1 MSLRGITVALA
12 VLVGAHLGMAASQA
26 QAAGKGQIAV
36 IDGEI
41 ASAAA
46 DQGRFVVTLYRLRAK
61 GQHGGQAV
69 LARTVSDDSGAFHLT
84 YRDRRDDND
93 RFLVTARRGVLLYA
107 AVLPPGSE
115 PESITVNELTT
126 VATAFTLAQFISP
139 RGVAGFALGIVNGV
153 AMTGNF
159 VDVGT
164 GEVATVLATEPNGP
178 ATSTVDRFNALANVL
193 AGCARQR
200 AACFQLFFAA
210 SGETGR
216 PPVQTL
222 QAMVE
227 IARNPWRNIDEVFA
241 LSQIAMPP
249 YAPALDEAP
258 SAWTLPI
265 VFDGVNKGSGTE
277 YSVINGPGNL
287 AFDAQGS
294 AWVGLNYQPSP
305 GPGQE
310 NVPVCAG
317 TIIIRFAPDG
327 SFWPGSPYEGGG
339 LDGVGFGTWIDTR
352 GSVWASNF
360 GFSGDGCPLVPG
372 SDSVS
377 AFTSEGIPI
386 SGDDGFT
393 AGDMSWPQGIVSNLR
408 GDIWIASCLNGNIT
422 VYPNGNPRRARVIPP
437 ATTGLEKPFAIAID
451 AKNRAWITSNKNSA
465 VAVLDRRG
473 RPLSFSPIDQAGAFD
488 LPLDI
493 AGDSKGNM
501 WVSNSVVLE
510 APCPDGLGVPQVEG
524 GSLTLIHPD
533 GRIDPRGRFTG
544 GGLSIPWGVA
554 IDGRDTVW
562 VASFGSQLEGV
573 DNYIGRVSHFCGA
586 DASQCPPGFDTGD
599 AISPATGYS
608 TEALQRITGIA
619 IDSTG
624 NLWAVNNWTP
634 AAPQTDPGGNSVVVF
649 PGVAAPVKTPLIGP
663 VVSAVESRDRR
674 NGGSAR

>member
-1 MSLRGITVALA
+1 MTVRHIIATLAL
-12 VLVGAHLGMAASQA
+12 LGALFLDFSPVSA
-26 QAAGKGQIAV
+26 QVARRGQIVV
-36 IDGEI
+36 IDGEV

-46 DQGRFVVTLYRLRAK
+46 DRKRFLVTLYRLRVL
-61 GQHGGQAV
+61 GQRAGQAV
-69 LARTVSDDSGAFHLT
+69 LARTISDEAGAFRLV
-84 YRDRRDDND
+84 YRDRRGDKDG
-93 RFLVTARRGVLLYA
+93 FLVTARRGVLLYA

-115 PESITVNELTT
+115 PASITVNELTT
-126 VATAFTLAQFISP
+126 VATAFTLAQFLSP
-139 RGVAGFALGIVNGV
+139 RGLAGYALGIANGA

-164 GEVATVLATEPNGP
+164 GEVATVLATAPNGS
-178 ATSTVDRFNALANVL
+178 ATSTVARFNALANVL

-200 AACFQLFFAA
+200 AACFQLFYAA

-249 YAPALDEAP
+249 YAPALDAAP

-265 VFDGVNKGSGTE
+265 VFNGVNKGSGTE
-277 YSVINGPGNL
+277 NSVINGPGNF
-287 AFDAQGS
+287 AFDALGS
-294 AWVGLNYQPSP
+294 AWVGINYQPSP
-305 GPGQE
+305 GPDQE

-317 TIIIRFAPDG
+317 TIIVRFAPDG

-339 LDGVGFGTWIDTR
+339 LDGVGFGTSIDTR
-352 GSVWASNF
+352 GVVWASNF

-377 AFTSEGIPI
+377 AFTPEGIPL

-393 AGDMSWPQGIVSNLR
+393 AGDISWPQGIVSNLT
-408 GDIWIASCLNGNIT
+408 GDIWIASCLNGNVTIYT
-422 VYPNGNPRRARVIPP
+422 DGRPGRARVIPP
-437 ATTGLEKPFAIAID
+437 EVTGVEKPFAIAID
-451 AKNRAWITSNKNSA
+451 GHNRAWVTSNKNSA
-465 VAVLDRRG
+465 VAVLDRHG
-473 RPLSFSPIDQAGAFD
+473 RPLPFSPLDQDGAFA
-488 LPLDI
+488 LPMGV
-493 AGDSKGNM
+493 AGDSRGHM
-501 WVSNSVVLE
+501 WVANSVVLE
-510 APCPDGLGVPQVEG
+510 APCPDGLAVPQVEA
-524 GSLTLIHPD
+524 GSLTLVHPN
-533 GRIDPRGRFTG
+533 GRIDPRGRFKG

-562 VASFGSQLEGV
+562 VANFGSQRAGADDYV
-573 DNYIGRVSHFCGA
+573 GRISHFCGA
-586 DASQCPPGFDTGD
+586 DARQCPTGFKTGD
-599 AISPATGYS
+599 AISPGTGYS
-608 TEALQRITGIA
+608 TKALQRVTGLA
-619 IDSTG
+619 VDPTG

-663 VVSAVESRDRR
+663 VVSAVEPRGRWGR
-674 NGGSAR
+674 GVFR